1 MCCKWVSLGQL
12 GSVSSEGNSQV
23 LVTDK
28 LGSMR
33 GSVCISFL

>member
-1 MCCKWVSLGQL
+1 MLPVGQL

-33 GSVCISFL
+33 GSVRISFL